1 MRGATNRPGAAKP
14 RIAISIHA
22 PLAGCDT
29 ATLTWQRS
37 YEQFQST
44 HPLRGATDA
53 AGGPTAKTRRF
64 QSTHPLRGATQ
75 VLRLT
80 ELLSLVFQS
89 THPLR
94 GATTRSWNTALFM
107 VNFNPRTPC
116 GVRRHDVQQTVQV
129 FLFQSTHPLRGA
141 TQDVQHT
148 KDSNPFQST
157 HPLRGATTVGAQAV
171 FTDGFQSTHPLRGAT
186 RPTRVMLPFV
196 RRNFNPRTPGGVR
209 RRLYNNPWAVFKFQS
224 THPLRGATAGSDARP
239 GTVDISI
246 HAPLAGCDSV
256 DQRHG
261 LGAAISIHAPLAGC
275 DLLRISTTE
284 ATDAF
289 QSTHPLRG
297 ATGCSPIGSLIL
309 IFQSTHPLRGATRRS
324 ESRRPLRQFQ
334 STHPLRGATGER
346 LIKGILAFISIHAP
360 LAGCDVFAENLKKLR
375 KISIHAP
382 LAGCDSTIS
391 FGGKSGPYF
400 NPRTPCGVR
409 HIRRT
414 LTDEQK
420 VFQSTHPLRGATL
433 PGLRQ
438 PPGHADF
445 NPRTPCG
452 VRLSPLFSS
461 SVIFCISIHAPL
473 AGCDRAFS
481 MRSAR
486 STISIHAPLA
496 GCDV

>member
-196 RRNFNPRTPGGVR
+196 RRNFNPRTPCGVR

-275 DLLRISTTE
+275 DTVS
-284 ATDAF
+284 
-289 QSTHPLRG
+289 
-297 ATGCSPIGSLIL
+297 IL
-309 IFQSTHPLRGATRRS
+309 FMPRVT
-324 ESRRPLRQFQ
+324 
-334 STHPLRGATGER
+334 
-346 LIKGILAFISIHAP
+346 
-360 LAGCDVFAENLKKLR
+360 
-375 KISIHAP
+375 
-382 LAGCDSTIS
+382 
-391 FGGKSGPYF
+391 YF

-409 HIRRT
+409 LVAAR
-414 LTDEQK
+414 L
-420 VFQSTHPLRGATL
+420 
-433 PGLRQ
+433 GL
-438 PPGHADF
+438 
-445 NPRTPCG
+445 
-452 VRLSPLFSS
+452 
-461 SVIFCISIHAPL
+461 
-473 AGCDRAFS
+473 
-481 MRSAR
+481 
-486 STISIHAPLA
+486 
-496 GCDV
+496 

>member
-1 MRGATNRPGAAKP
+1 MSAEGICQHFNPRTPCGVRRLVAYRNRPTHNFNP
-14 RIAISIHA
+14 RT
-22 PLAGCDT
+22 PCGVR
-29 ATLTWQRS
+29 LTGPALPSRALL
-37 YEQFQST
+37 FQST
-44 HPLRGATDA
+44 HPLRGATPPRSPGSA
-53 AGGPTAKTRRF
+53 AMSNFNPRTPCGVRPMRRGDR
-64 QSTHPLRGATQ
+64 QQKQGD
-75 VLRLT
+75 
-80 ELLSLVFQS
+80 
-89 THPLR
+89 
-94 GATTRSWNTALFM
+94 
-107 VNFNPRTPC
+107 FNPRTPC

-196 RRNFNPRTPGGVR
+196 RRNFNPRTPCGVR

-297 ATGCSPIGSLIL
+297 AT
-309 IFQSTHPLRGATRRS
+309 RRS

-360 LAGCDVFAENLKKLR
+360 LAGCDHFNQYRRLNQP
-375 KISIHAP
+375 ISIHAP
-382 LAGCDSTIS
+382 LAGCD
-391 FGGKSGPYF
+391 
-400 NPRTPCGVR
+400 
-409 HIRRT
+409 
-414 LTDEQK
+414 Q
-420 VFQSTHPLRGATL
+420 A
-433 PGLRQ
+433 
-438 PPGHADF
+438 A
-445 NPRTPCG
+445 
-452 VRLSPLFSS
+452 
-461 SVIFCISIHAPL
+461 
-473 AGCDRAFS
+473 
-481 MRSAR
+481 
-486 STISIHAPLA
+486 
-496 GCDV
+496 